1 MAGSAAPLHG
11 TDMRIDRINFVLTAL
26 ILSISAVAAESQPPS
41 APPPLSYADL
51 ADLGLE
57 APVVAQVRLLR
68 ANRLKPAEAP
78 GIAPGRTRFYVEAEV
93 LSLIRAPGEI
103 SAQVNYLVDLPNL
116 PGGKPAQPRKKDERL
131 IFAAPVPNR
140 PGTLRLLAPDAQMAL
155 APADV
160 ERLRAVL
167 REASAPR
174 AAPRISGI
182 GKAFYVPGTLPG
194 ESETQIFLNSADN
207 RPLSLSI
214 LRRPG
219 EAPRWSVALSEIVD
233 EGAGA
238 PPRDTLLWYRLAC
251 GLPRWLPRQSL
262 GELEPAAATAV
273 QADYQLVL
281 QSLGPCTRS
290 RRRA

>member
-1 MAGSAAPLHG
+1 MP
-11 TDMRIDRINFVLTAL
+11 IWP
-26 ILSISAVAAESQPPS
+26 ISAWKRRGGEGPDCP
-41 APPPLSYADL
+41 
-51 ADLGLE
+51 GE
-57 APVVAQVRLLR
+57 
-68 ANRLKPAEAP
+68 PAEARGGRP
-78 GIAPGRTRFYVEAEV
+78 DSCRGRTRFYVEAEV
-93 LSLIRAPGEI
+93 VSLIRGDRRTPRPG
-103 SAQVNYLVDLPNL
+103 QYLVDLANL
-116 PGGKPAQPRKKDERL
+116 PGGKPAQLRKKEERL

-140 PGTLRLLAPDAQMAL
+140 PGTLRLVGPDAQIVM

-160 ERLRAVL
+160 ERMRGVL
-167 REASAPR
+167 REAAAPR

-182 GKAFYVPGTLPG
+182 GKAFHVPGSLPG

-219 EAPRWSVALSEIVD
+219 ERPIWSVALTEIVD
-233 EGAGA
+233 EAAGA

-251 GLPRWLPRQSL
+251 GLPRWLPPQSL
-262 GELEPAAATAV
+262 AELDGQAATAV
-273 QADYQLVL
+273 QTDYQFVL

>member
-1 MAGSAAPLHG
+1 MN
-11 TDMRIDRINFVLTAL
+11 RINFALTAL
-26 ILSISAVAAESQPPS
+26 LAGILAAPAESQAPLPPPS
-41 APPPLSYADL
+41 LSYADL
-51 ADLGLE
+51 ADLSLE
-57 APVVAQVRLLR
+57 APVVAKVRIVR
-68 ANRLKPAEAP
+68 ASRLKPAEAP
-78 GIAPGRTRFYVEAEV
+78 GLLPGRTRFYVEAEV
-93 LSLIRAPGEI
+93 VSLIRASGELP
-103 SAQVNYLVDLPNL
+103 AQVNYLVDLANL
-116 PGGKPAQPRKKDERL
+116 PGGKPAQLRKKEERL

-140 PGTLRLLAPDAQMAL
+140 PGTLRLVGPDAQIVM

-160 ERLRAVL
+160 ERMRGVL
-167 REASAPR
+167 REAAAPR

-182 GKAFYVPGTLPG
+182 GKAFHVPGSLPG

-219 EAPRWSVALSEIVD
+219 ERPIWSVALTEIVD
-233 EGAGA
+233 EAAGA

-251 GLPRWLPRQSL
+251 GLPRWLPPQSL
-262 GELEPAAATAV
+262 AELDGQAATAV
-273 QADYQLVL
+273 QTDYQFVL